1 MTKAKIQKDEVTLG
15 SKRKAPMIIESIAR
29 GASSKKRRRKEVAD
43 ESLTSHARRVMHIY
57 PPSEAASLRLSL
69 KLERKKAEDG
79 PEQDQRQ
86 VEGGTKQP
94 QSQPQEANSKAERK
108 QATSSTVDPQRNVT
122 EKWPQQT
129 QQQVQQRVQHP
140 GQAGNCAQQQQQPQ
154 QQHQQKPRD
163 NAREDEAIQRLLRKR
178 RIEAPKA
185 SGEEAA
191 AAAVATSIMPPPAA
205 DQGQPNGGV
214 AADEVDDELIEHIW
228 QDLVDNQSM
237 KDQARSDDELVEDS
251 PKKPRLDEP
260 DFDHN
265 PKLPGDSGITSA
277 IQARL
282 RIEAKGG
289 FRDGSQGGR
298 ITVNEHTAKHEGKHS
313 GNDAKRPRGVSS
325 ERNCKVRRGNA
336 VRIRTNDMQ
345 ALERIAKH
353 SAASASSRPLRN
365 VNGVSCSSEEGSG
378 RHVK

>member
-1 MTKAKIQKDEVTLG
+1 
-15 SKRKAPMIIESIAR
+15 
-29 GASSKKRRRKEVAD
+29 
-43 ESLTSHARRVMHIY
+43 MHIY
-57 PPSEAASLRLSL
+57 PPSEAAFLRLNL
-69 KLERKKAEDG
+69 KLEREKAEDR

-86 VEGGTKQP
+86 VKGRTKQLGQLKEQP
-94 QSQPQEANSKAERK
+94 QPQPQEANNKAERK
-108 QATSSTVDPQRNVT
+108 QATSSTVAPQRNVT
-122 EKWPQQT
+122 EK
-129 QQQVQQRVQHP
+129 
-140 GQAGNCAQQQQQPQ
+140 G
-154 QQHQQKPRD
+154 KPRG

-178 RIEAPKA
+178 GIEAPKA
-185 SGEEAA
+185 SEEEAA
-191 AAAVATSIMPPPAA
+191 AAAVATSMVPPPAA
-205 DQGQPNGGV
+205 DQGQPNGG
-214 AADEVDDELIEHIW
+214 ATADEVDDELIEHIW

-265 PKLPGDSGITSA
+265 PELPGDSGITSA
-277 IQARL
+277 IKARL
-282 RIEAKGG
+282 MIEAKGG

-336 VRIRTNDMQ
+336 VRIRSNDTQ
-345 ALERIAKH
+345 ALERIANY

-378 RHVK
+378 RHVKKPPP